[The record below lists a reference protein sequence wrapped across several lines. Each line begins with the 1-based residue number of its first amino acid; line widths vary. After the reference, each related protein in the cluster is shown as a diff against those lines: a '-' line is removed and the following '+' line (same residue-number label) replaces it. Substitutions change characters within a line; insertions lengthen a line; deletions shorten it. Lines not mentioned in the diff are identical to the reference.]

1 MTEVRYG
8 LYIILV
14 SYETPVAYIDAAT
27 STAYKTKKW
36 YSATTTR
43 HINKFLGLYGYDDAI
58 KVDQQKIGQ
67 LMSR

>member
-36 YSATTTR
+36 HSATTTR
-43 HINKFLGLYGYDDAI
+43 HINKFLDSYGFIDAVEEEQEEI
-58 KVDQQKIGQ
+58 DRLI
-67 LMSR
+67 